1 MKTIISL
8 VVLGFSLIALTGCY
22 TRVVTLDNNDEGYE
36 KTETI
41 IVVIPPPPPPDPCP
55 CPGPILVP
63 APPPHNPSQ
72 PVFNPN
78 PPKEK
83 VRKPNNNKST
93 RPNNDGSIRDDL
105 RRSGSRDNTDKR
117 NR

>member
-8 VVLGFSLIALTGCY
+8 VALSLSLTALTGCY
-22 TRVVTLDNNDEGYE
+22 TRVVTSDSYDHLYE
-36 KTETI
+36 KPERTI
-41 IVVIPPPPPPDPCP
+41 VIVQPLPLPDPCL
-55 CPGPILVP
+55 CVEPI
-63 APPPHNPSQ
+63 PPPHNPSP
-72 PVFNPN
+72 PVFNPD

-83 VRKPNNNKST
+83 IRKPDNNKST
-93 RPNNDGSIRDDL
+93 RPQNDGNVRDEL